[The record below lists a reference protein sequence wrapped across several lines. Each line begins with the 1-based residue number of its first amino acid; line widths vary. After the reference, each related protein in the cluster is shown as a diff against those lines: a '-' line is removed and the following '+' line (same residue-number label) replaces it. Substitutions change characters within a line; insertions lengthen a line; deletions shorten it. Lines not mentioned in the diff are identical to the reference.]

1 MEHVFGK
8 LVGGR
13 LCLDFVNT
21 VGGRVG
27 GAPGQGRDYA
37 DRVVGERLTSY
48 RALAAWSV
56 LAGALTAR
64 EAGTLERRAAARPA
78 DAAAVLRRCI
88 AVREAIYR
96 TFKSAIEEWPPRPAD
111 LETLNRE
118 IQIARAHE
126 RLGAAP
132 RFEWKWDATPEAL
145 DRALWPVVRSAAEL
159 LTSAD
164 LERLGQCPGESC
176 GWLFLDTSRSR
187 RRQWCDM
194 ADCGT
199 VAKVRRFRTRQR
211 TGRTAAS
218 TRSARGRRSLG
229 Q

>member
-1 MEHVFGK
+1 MEYAFGK
-8 LVGGR
+8 LVGGK

-27 GAPGQGRDYA
+27 GAPGRGRDYA

-48 RALAAWSV
+48 QALAAWSV

-64 EAGTLERRAAARPA
+64 EAGALERRAAARPA
-78 DAAAVLRRCI
+78 DAEAVLERCI
-88 AVREAIYR
+88 AVRDAIYR
-96 TFKSAIEEWPPRPAD
+96 TFKSVIEGWPSRPAD
-111 LETLNRE
+111 LQTINGELR
-118 IQIARAHE
+118 IARAHE

-132 RFEWKWDATPEAL
+132 HFEWKWDAAPEAL
-145 DRALWPVVRSAAEL
+145 DRMLWPVVRSAAEL
-159 LTSAD
+159 LTAAD
-164 LERLGQCPGESC
+164 LERVGQCPGEGC

-211 TGRTAAS
+211 TGRTAAP
-218 TRSARGRRSLG
+218 TRSARRRRPLG